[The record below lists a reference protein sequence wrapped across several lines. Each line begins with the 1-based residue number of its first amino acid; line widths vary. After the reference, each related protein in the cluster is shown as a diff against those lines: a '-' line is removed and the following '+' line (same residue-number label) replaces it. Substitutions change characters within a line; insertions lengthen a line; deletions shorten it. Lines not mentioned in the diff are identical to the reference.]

1 MFTHDLEARA
11 ERSYWTDT
19 INIYLRARSGNRKLV
34 VTDLVLTE
42 LDPDEPVE
50 LQPLKFEKETAQRF
64 MDELWNCGLRPSE
77 GTGSA
82 GAMRQAEDHIVTL
95 KKEIDRLHTLLAVT
109 IKREVP
115 S

>member
-1 MFTHDLEARA
+1 MYREDLEARA

-19 INIYLRARSGNRKLV
+19 INIYLRAQHGDKRFV

-42 LDPDEPVE
+42 FDPDNPVE

-82 GAMRQAEDHIVTL
+82 GAMQQAQDHIVTL
-95 KKEIDRLHTLLAVT
+95 KRDNDRFHDLLAAL
-109 IKREVP
+109 IKHEVA
-115 S
+115 